1 MMQQMTAERKKK
13 AVIAE
18 SEGDAEAEIK
28 RAEAEAKAIKIK
40 AEARAEAIKQ
50 VAKAEREYIS
60 ELKEEVG
67 EDLAGKIIVAQ
78 KYIDGME
85 EISDNPSNKV
95 FLPNNFNGV
104 FELGNKE

>member
-1 MMQQMTAERKKK
+1 MMQQMTAESKY
-13 AVIAE
+13 IA
-18 SEGDAEAEIK
+18 
-28 RAEAEAKAIKIK
+28 
-40 AEARAEAIKQ
+40 
-50 VAKAEREYIS
+50 

-104 FELGNKE
+104 FALGNKK